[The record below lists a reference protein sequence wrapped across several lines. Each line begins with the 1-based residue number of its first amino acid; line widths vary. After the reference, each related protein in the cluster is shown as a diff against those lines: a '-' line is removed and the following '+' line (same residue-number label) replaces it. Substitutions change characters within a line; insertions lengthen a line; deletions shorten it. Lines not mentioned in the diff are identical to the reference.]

1 MVGSFKFM
9 KPTYT
14 NGICKM
20 ASTSLQIAFFYSF
33 LYIIAVDAS
42 GKKPNISTFGAD
54 QFDDFDPDEENI
66 KASFFSRRMFSSF
79 VRASCA
85 TLGLVYIQENMRS
98 GLGYVIR
105 IVGYLVCCFPSLSP
119 IQKLHFSSTKT
130 L

>member
-1 MVGSFKFM
+1 MVASFKFM

-20 ASTSLQIAFFYSF
+20 ASTWLQIAFFYSF

-66 KASFFSRRMFSSF
+66 KASFFSRQMFSSF
-79 VRASCA
+79 VRALCA
-85 TLGLVYIQENMRS
+85 T
-98 GLGYVIR
+98 
-105 IVGYLVCCFPSLSP
+105 
-119 IQKLHFSSTKT
+119 
-130 L
+130 